1 MSAGWPDGA
10 RAGCLIT
17 VSFDAELAVLALDSS
32 AATRQKSLSVGRYGA
47 TRGVQRLLGVLADR
61 GLPSSWFVPAQNAL
75 CHASLVAEVI
85 AEGHELATSGVALE
99 NFGALGLREQH
110 QLVTRA
116 REVVEQRHGVRTV
129 GFRPG
134 RGDADPR
141 LAGLLRPDGYTWSS
155 QSRGDDL
162 PVTLPSGLVDLPH
175 HHELDDAAYFAF
187 NLDPPI
193 PLGSPRIAPIG
204 DVLANWTIE
213 FDAHRDEGLLFVLD
227 LHPELIGTPARAAML
242 GELLDRV
249 VEVGDVWVAT
259 GAVIAQWWI
268 GRVPAAELPADHPV
282 TVFDRHAQ
290 PAAGR

>member
-1 MSAGWPDGA
+1 MNTVWPDGA

-17 VSFDAELAVLALDSS
+17 VGFDAELAILALDPT

-47 TRGVQRLLGVLADR
+47 VRGVERLLGVLADR

-75 CHASLVAEVI
+75 TYAALTAEVI

-99 NFGALGLREQH
+99 DFGAFGLGEQH
-110 QLVTRA
+110 RLVTRA
-116 REVVEQRHGVRTV
+116 RELVEQRHGVRAV

-141 LAGLLRPDGYTWSS
+141 LAGLLRADGYSWSS
-155 QSRGDDL
+155 QLRGDDL
-162 PVTLPSGLVDLPH
+162 PVVLPSGLVDLPR
-175 HHELDDAAYFAF
+175 HHELDDAAYFSF

-204 DVLANWTIE
+204 DVLANWSIE
-213 FDAHRDEGLLFVLD
+213 FDAYRDEGLLFVLD

-242 GELLDRV
+242 GELLDRIV
-249 VEVGDVWVAT
+249 GTGDVWVAT
-259 GAVIAQWWI
+259 GAAIARWWG
-268 GRVPAAELPADHPV
+268 GRVTAELPADHPV
-282 TVFDRHAQ
+282 SVFDRYALHEG
-290 PAAGR
+290 GR